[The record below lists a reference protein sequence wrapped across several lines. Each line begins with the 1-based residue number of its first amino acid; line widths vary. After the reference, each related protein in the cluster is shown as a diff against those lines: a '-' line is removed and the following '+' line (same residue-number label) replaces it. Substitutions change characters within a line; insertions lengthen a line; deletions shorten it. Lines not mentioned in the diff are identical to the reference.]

1 MSVIPKSPLK
11 KMIAIITCRNDIC
24 VGCMCHSMPVEV
36 RSDCVESILSSQF
49 TWAPVIKLKMP
60 GLHGKHL
67 YLVRSEL
74 RSLSPAGFLFICSP
88 SLPMIKPTMPSG
100 TLYSSVIE
108 VLWEE
113 TLNISLQLEKRPHS
127 FPGNKSPVAL

>member
-1 MSVIPKSPLK
+1 
-11 KMIAIITCRNDIC
+11 
-24 VGCMCHSMPVEV
+24 MCHSMPVEV

-74 RSLSPAGFLFICSP
+74 LSDSSNSLKNKQIRSFCIAQASPKLAIHLPQLS
-88 SLPMIKPTMPSG
+88 
-100 TLYSSVIE
+100 
-108 VLWEE
+108 
-113 TLNISLQLEKRPHS
+113 
-127 FPGNKSPVAL
+127 

>member
-74 RSLSPAGFLFICSP
+74 LSDSSNSLKNKQIRSFCIAQASPKLAIHLPQLS
-88 SLPMIKPTMPSG
+88 
-100 TLYSSVIE
+100 
-108 VLWEE
+108 
-113 TLNISLQLEKRPHS
+113 
-127 FPGNKSPVAL
+127 